1 MHAVWQVA
9 RGWAAPCP
17 PPRRLLQTK
26 GECAEG
32 AQGCVQNV
40 HSSFVL
46 ASLLVCVL
54 SRIFTAC
61 ESVCLAARV
70 CPGCSQ
76 LSYARLPQ
84 RLCAPRVFTARVCP
98 GCWQP
103 VCPPGSQLKCVEMVH
118 SSCAYQPRSSR
129 APSPRGYITKGCAC
143 VRAQGAPEPHG
154 CNTKGVCLCA
164 CSRRAGTT
172 CPSCKAGRGC
182 FDWTQLSTWKRGFA
196 RRKAQR
202 GRGTTR
208 DSFCW
213 GMHVHC
219 VAHQHHCLR
228 ACKLC
233 AGVHVAQGA
242 MCACVWL
249 AGRNRWPWP
258 ERSRKAWLL
267 ETWTP
272 T

>member
-118 SSCAYQPRSSR
+118 SSCAYLPRSSR
-129 APSPRGYITKGCAC
+129 ASRAFAC
-143 VRAQGAPEPHG
+143 VRSALCTSVDSPLSCCRLCSTYAQACIHTSYEHMHTDALCCAQFAAQAP
-154 CNTKGVCLCA
+154 L
-164 CSRRAGTT
+164 
-172 CPSCKAGRGC
+172 
-182 FDWTQLSTWKRGFA
+182 F
-196 RRKAQR
+196 
-202 GRGTTR
+202 
-208 DSFCW
+208 
-213 GMHVHC
+213 
-219 VAHQHHCLR
+219 
-228 ACKLC
+228 
-233 AGVHVAQGA
+233 
-242 MCACVWL
+242 
-249 AGRNRWPWP
+249 
-258 ERSRKAWLL
+258 
-267 ETWTP
+267 
-272 T
+272 